1 MQNIS
6 STIEEHFEIV
16 SVKPAET
23 PTGME
28 EGNWH
33 CYEIA
38 QGPNIIRGY
47 RLGSRRAVVAAAEE
61 IVSQLNERRLGK
73 RAPKLLAKA
82 KAEAAKAAGKE
93 KSNSG

>member
-1 MQNIS
+1 MQTTS

-16 SVKPAET
+16 SVKPAAT
-23 PTGME
+23 PAGME

-47 RLGSRRAVVAAAEE
+47 RLGSHRAVVAAAEE
-61 IVSQLNERRLGK
+61 IVAQLNERRLGK
-73 RAPKLLAKA
+73 RAPTLLAKA
-82 KAEAAKAAGKE
+82 KAEKAASKE